1 MFGDTRSFQTLAQL
15 LAAVPPAAPP
25 AEPGEPLSYAL
36 WTMSAPSSPDPDPRP
51 RTLIRAY
58 LPDVGCASHHLNATV

>member
-1 MFGDTRSFQTLAQL
+1 MPSDTVSFQTLTQL
-15 LAAVPPAAPP
+15 LAAVPLTPPPTEPAA
-25 AEPGEPLSYAL
+25 PLSYAL

-58 LPDVGCASHHLNATV
+58 LPNESGASHYLNATV